1 MLSERFE
8 QLLRGLIGAFIQYDD
23 TPRNADTVIDLAS
36 ARADLEDRR
45 REIAH
50 ERDEVMGLGRS
61 RTRDDYWRIESE
73 IAMDTLFTIAHT
85 SN

>member
-8 QLLRGLIGAFIQYDD
+8 QLLRGLIGAFIRYDD
-23 TPRNADTVIDLAS
+23 TPRTADRVVELAA

-45 REIAH
+45 RDIAR

-61 RTRDDYWRIESE
+61 RTRDDHWRIESE
-73 IAMDTLFTIAHT
+73 IAMDNLFTIAHT